1 MRTHIAPLLAT
12 VPSPLSMW
20 TPPPV
25 TPMLRPDINDSAP
38 PDPLVPLPTDMRLA
52 PPRPPEPVPLPT
64 ARLPLLPAF
73 DDPELK
79 TSRPLDPLDPLFAET
94 ILTCPL
100 LDAVPSLPTTATLPP
115 DTDTARPASTS
126 ISAPDPLVP
135 LPEITNRAPL
145 LPALATCDPIS
156 IDPPLPDFEEPVLK
170 VNSPLTPMP
179 PVLLLVMQRYPLLPA
194 MLVEE
199 ATVTLPPD

>member
-25 TPMLRPDINDSAP
+25 TPMLRPEINDSAP